1 MNRIRTLQER
11 RIAKWDIWC
20 VGRAAGEGREG
31 RGDALEEAGARREA
45 VEELEREYTL
55 ERAEVAHAEHEQR
68 AHEHFALVEVL
79 LSTNSK
85 SPLQSSPVQCSSVQ
99 FSSNVSDKFL
109 KSAQSTDCGV
119 GRS

>member
-1 MNRIRTLQER
+1 M
-11 RIAKWDIWC
+11 
-20 VGRAAGEGREG
+20 GGAAGEGREG

-85 SPLQSSPVQCSSVQ
+85 SPLQSSPVQ

-109 KSAQSTDCGV
+109 KSAQSTEFGV